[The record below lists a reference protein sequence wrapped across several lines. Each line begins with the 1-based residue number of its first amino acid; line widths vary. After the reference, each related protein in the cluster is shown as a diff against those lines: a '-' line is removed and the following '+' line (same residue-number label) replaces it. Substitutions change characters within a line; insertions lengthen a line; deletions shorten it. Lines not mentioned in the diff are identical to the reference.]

1 MTTTNNSHRITAGV
15 MLHAILE
22 AIARGGKKKEKNN
35 IRVSVRKGQDDSEGL
50 R

>member
-1 MTTTNNSHRITAGV
+1 MTAGV

-22 AIARGGKKKEKNN
+22 AIARGGEKKGKKQYQG
-35 IRVSVRKGQDDSEGL
+35 ISKKGT